1 MGNWTVKGSV
11 TLMLSMFS
19 VALAYSKFQS

>member
-11 TLMLSMFS
+11 TQISS
-19 VALAYSKFQS
+19 